1 MSEKVGQPAC
11 VEPRRAGK
19 PRGGALW
26 LVHAF
31 GDSSLSFEALLTSNL
46 AYAFELLAPDWPGA
60 GVVPLGRADDLD
72 GLAEWLRR
80 GIDRYTPAGP
90 IGLVG
95 HSLGV
100 AVAVRAVSRLQRAVG
115 VFSIE
120 GNLTTADAYFSGLAT
135 AFEAAEEFRDHLLG
149 RVRAMAEGAAPAR
162 SEALWRYHASL
173 SVAAPET
180 LWKIGRSVG
189 AASRFNVLGE
199 EYRALCIPSL
209 YYWSRE
215 STPPETQEYIR
226 RHTLHN
232 VEFAGGH
239 WPMVEQPQETA
250 SQIAAFFQPL
260 FRTDDGALHR

>member
-1 MSEKVGQPAC
+1 MSENLGPTASVA
-11 VEPRRAGK
+11 PRRAGR
-19 PRGGALW
+19 PRGPALW

-46 AYAFELLAPDWPGA
+46 ASAFELLAPDWPGGGVAPA
-60 GVVPLGRADDLD
+60 GRVDDLD
-72 GLAEWLRR
+72 GLADWLTR
-80 GIDRYTPAGP
+80 GIDRYTPGGP

-95 HSLGV
+95 HSLGA
-100 AVAVRAVSRLQRAVG
+100 AVAVRAVSRLQRVVG

-135 AFEAAEEFRDHLLG
+135 AFEAPEEFRNHLLA
-149 RVRAMAEGAAPAR
+149 RVRAMAEGATPGL

-173 SVAAPET
+173 SLAAPET
-180 LWKIGRSVG
+180 LWKIGRCAG
-189 AASRFNVLGE
+189 AASRLNALGE
-199 EYRALCIPSL
+199 EYQALCVPSL

-232 VEFAGGH
+232 VEFTGGH

-250 SQIAAFFQPL
+250 SQIAAFFQPF